1 MRGANKT
8 FSSVSSEEREIEI
21 QIRVWEIWGF
31 LRDERRTKPILG
43 VVERKQKE
51 KGQFGNFLVS

>member
-8 FSSVSSEEREIEI
+8 FSSVSSEREI

-51 KGQFGNFLVS
+51 KGQFGNFIVS